1 MSETVLQA
9 KRFEGPGHD
18 HDHDEPH
25 NDIVYPAAIPF
36 VLIHLAVLGIFWTG
50 VTTTAVVMCVVLYV
64 VRMWALT
71 AGFHRYFSH
80 RSFKTSRVFQF
91 IMAFLAQT
99 SAQRGVL
106 WWSAIHR
113 HHHRHS
119 DTPQDVHSPRHA
131 GFWVSHVGWI
141 FHRQK
146 GKADYSTVQDLAKYP
161 ELRLLD
167 KHPYVPAFLLG
178 VACFL
183 FAGWSGLFV
192 GFILSTVI
200 LYHAVFAI
208 NSLAHVVGKQRYIT
222 GDDSR
227 NNWWLAL
234 ITLGEGWHN
243 NHHHYQ
249 SSTRQGFFWWEVDFS
264 YYVLKV
270 LSWFGIV
277 WDLRAPPEALLV
289 GERRLG
295 RKVVEQVAREVV
307 DTFPVDR
314 IAKEIEA
321 SRHQWPGLEELQL
334 RFQQVREGA
343 SDSLHRGYEDILGRL
358 HELQLPEIPSLD
370 EIRRRIAER
379 YTDSTSLDEIAERA
393 GEIFLEKLF
402 QQLGPQMRL
411 AEG

>member
-1 MSETVLQA
+1 VFLDTAADSS
-9 KRFEGPGHD
+9 GGHD
-18 HDHDEPH
+18 HVHGHDEDVH

-36 VLIHLAVLGIFWTG
+36 ILIHLAAFGVFWTG
-50 VTTTAVVMCVVLYV
+50 FTTTSVILLISLYL

-80 RSFKTSRVFQF
+80 RSYKTSRVFQF
-91 IMAFLAQT
+91 ILAFLGQT

-119 DTPQDVHSPRHA
+119 DTPEDVHSPKHA

-146 GKADYSTVQDLAKYP
+146 AKADYSTVQDLAQYP

-167 KHPYVPAFLLG
+167 RRPYFPAFLLA

-183 FAGWSGLFV
+183 IDGWAGLFV

-200 LYHAVFAI
+200 LYHGVFAI
-208 NSLAHVVGKQRYIT
+208 NSLAHVVGKQRYVT

-227 NNWWLAL
+227 NNWWLAIL
-234 ITLGEGWHN
+234 TLGEGWHN

-249 SSTRQGFFWWEVDFS
+249 SSTRQGFFWWEIDIS

-277 WDLRAPPEALLV
+277 WDLRAPPKALLE
-289 GERRLG
+289 GDRRLG
-295 RKVVEQVAREVV
+295 RKVVEKVAQDVV
-307 DTFPVDR
+307 ATFPVES
-314 IAKEIEA
+314 IARELEA
-321 SRHQWPGLEELQL
+321 AWDQRPGLQELADRLARVRDDASASISRTRGDLAEYL
-334 RFQQVREGA
+334 R
-343 SDSLHRGYEDILGRL
+343 
-358 HELQLPEIPSLD
+358 ELQLPEVPSFE
-370 EIRRRIAER
+370 EIRDLISER
-379 YTDSTSLDEIAERA
+379 YEYSTSLDEIAERA
-393 GEIFLEKLF
+393 YELLLQRVFDH
-402 QQLGPQMRL
+402 LGPEMNP
-411 AEG
+411 ATG